1 MRLIKK
7 YPQLSLLLAIYL
19 ISFFFIEL
27 VSPHVLAA
35 RLAPF
40 GIIAIFATGIMYT
53 YGFTSAIATI
63 LFPLFGLYFPAY
75 LIAVVGGIGA
85 SVGDTTIL
93 KYMKGGLKY
102 EIDALAQT
110 RFAKR
115 IAKIPGFSHPW
126 FVSILGVIVLSSPLP
141 DELGA
146 LLIAEGDRIPTKYFT
161 VISFV
166 GNTIGI
172 YILTKALD
180 FLITH

>member
-1 MRLIKK
+1 
-7 YPQLSLLLAIYL
+7 
-19 ISFFFIEL
+19 
-27 VSPHVLAA
+27 
-35 RLAPF
+35 
-40 GIIAIFATGIMYT
+40 
-53 YGFTSAIATI
+53 
-63 LFPLFGLYFPAY
+63 
-75 LIAVVGGIGA
+75 
-85 SVGDTTIL
+85 
-93 KYMKGGLKY
+93 MKGGLKY

-180 FLITH
+180 FLITPLVSNSFAI